1 MRWFRALF
9 HRRRRFD
16 DLSLSIREHL
26 AERVEELVDEG
37 MPLREAEQTA
47 RREFGNVALTQ
58 EHSREVWQW
67 PMIES
72 AWADAK
78 FACRQLLHAP
88 SFTIT
93 AVVTLA
99 LGIAV
104 NAAIFSLVDA
114 FLVPHLPSRASE
126 SLVMVSSVNP
136 DRSFLPDT
144 DPISA
149 PNFFS
154 LRADPSLFAD
164 LSAADEHRTGSLA
177 GDGQPEAVPFAAV
190 TPNYFSLLGA
200 SAQLGR
206 TFVDG
211 EDLDGRNHVIILSH
225 SIWQRRFGSD
235 NSVIGRVVRL
245 NRENYTVVGVMGPE
259 FRLLGFA
266 QELWTPLVLT
276 PADRAPDARSNRNL
290 YAYGRLAP
298 GITLEQA
305 RTRIAAFAERAQHDF
320 PSTDQRWKLAVRT
333 LPDFLVYNFGI
344 RSAMAI
350 LMTVVTM
357 VLLIACANVAGLL
370 LTRAVGRQNELG
382 IRMSLG
388 ASRMRVVRQLLTEG
402 LVIGLLGG
410 AVGTLLT
417 WAGIRVVRAGMAFN
431 DAVRAVP
438 IRLDTNVLLFTLA
451 VSLISALLASM
462 APALKA
468 SRSSIGSDL
477 TSENRTTSGSR
488 SQGRLRA
495 ILVAGEIALAFVLLI
510 GSGLL
515 INGVY
520 VLEHQPLG
528 FRHDHLLTAT
538 LTLDQARYHDAAR
551 RLQFV
556 RALIPALHRLPGVET
571 AAVTSDLPS
580 SGAGRVPI
588 HIKGQPD
595 PPANVPHS
603 ALDVVVTPR
612 YFQAAGIS
620 LLRGRLLAETDN
632 ADAPRAILVNQEFVR
647 RFLADRDPL
656 GVQIQLDLNR
666 EPAVW
671 TSIVG
676 IVSDVKSFSEDPRI
690 DPQVYEPFAQRP
702 LPSMSLMLRTTVEP
716 NSLIPRLRSSVAAL
730 DSDLPLLRTMDMDG
744 VIDEQKTGNTLFT
757 RLLAAFALLA
767 LTLACVGIYG
777 LISYS
782 VGQRTH
788 EIGIRVALGADT
800 SHIARMVVK
809 QGFKIAALGSAAGLA
824 LALPLPHLFNSLFM
838 GILFSSPAVY
848 PAVFIAVS
856 AVAMLATVGPARR
869 AAHVNPATA
878 LRNE

>member
-1 MRWFRALF
+1 MRWFRALV
-9 HRRRRFD
+9 HRRRRYD
-16 DLSLSIREHL
+16 DLSISIQEHL
-26 AERVEELVDEG
+26 AERIEELVDG
-37 MPLREAEQTA
+37 GVPLRDAEHTA
-47 RREFGNVALTQ
+47 RREFGNIALTQ
-58 EHSREVWQW
+58 ERSREVWQW

-78 FACRQLLHAP
+78 YACRQLAHAP
-88 SFTIT
+88 AFTLT

-104 NAAIFSLVDA
+104 NATIFSLVDA
-114 FLVPHLPSRASE
+114 FLVPHLPSPSAA

-149 PNFFS
+149 PSFFS
-154 LRADPSLFAD
+154 LRADTRLFAD

-177 GDGQPEAVPFAAV
+177 GDGQPEAVSFAAV

-211 EDLDGRNHVIILSH
+211 EDLEGRNHVIVLSH
-225 SIWQRRFGSD
+225 GLWQRRYGSD
-235 NSVIGRVVRL
+235 SAVIGRVVRL
-245 NRENYTVVGVMGPE
+245 DRENYTIIGIMSAD

-276 PADRAPDARSNRNL
+276 SADHAPVARSNRNL
-290 YAYGRLAP
+290 YAYARLAP
-298 GITLEQA
+298 GLTLEQA
-305 RTRIAAFAERAQHDF
+305 RTRIDAFAERAQHEY
-320 PSTDQRWKLAVRT
+320 PSTEQRWKLAVRT
-333 LPDFLVYNFGI
+333 LPDFLVYNFAI

-382 IRMSLG
+382 IRLSLG

-402 LVIGLLGG
+402 LVIGLFGG
-410 AVGTLLT
+410 ALGILLT
-417 WAGIRVVRAGMAFN
+417 WAGIRLVRAGMAFN

-438 IRLDTNVLLFTLA
+438 IRLDTNVLLFALA
-451 VSLISALLASM
+451 VSLASALLASM

-468 SRSSIGSDL
+468 SRSSIGADL
-477 TSENRTTSGSR
+477 SSENRTTSGSR

-495 ILVAGEIALAFVLLI
+495 ILVAGEIAMAFVLLI

-515 INGVY
+515 IHGVY
-520 VLEHQPLG
+520 VLEHQSLG
-528 FRHDHLLTAT
+528 FRHDHLLTAG
-538 LTLDQARYHDAAR
+538 LTLDQARYQEETR
-551 RLQFV
+551 RQQFV
-556 RALIPALHRLPGVET
+556 RALLPALHQLPGVEN
-571 AAVTSDLPS
+571 AAVASDLPAAGS
-580 SGAGRVPI
+580 GRVSI
-588 HIKGQPD
+588 HIRGQAE
-595 PPANVPHS
+595 PPANAPHS
-603 ALDVVVTPR
+603 ALDVVVTPE
-612 YFQAAGIS
+612 YFQAAGVS
-620 LLRGRLLAETDN
+620 LVRGRLLAQTDH
-632 ADAPRAILVNQEFVR
+632 AGAPRVILVNQEFVH

-656 GVQIQLDLNR
+656 GLQIQLDLNG
-666 EPAVW
+666 EPAW

-676 IVSDVKSFSEDPRI
+676 MVSDVKTFSEDTRI
-690 DPQVYEPFAQRP
+690 DPQIYESFAQRP
-702 LPSMSLMLRTTVEP
+702 IASMSLMLRTSVDP
-716 NSLIPRLRSSVAAL
+716 NSLIPQLRAAIAAL
-730 DSDLPLLRTMDMDG
+730 DPDLPLLRTMSMDG
-744 VIDEQKTGNTLFT
+744 VLDVQKRGNTVFT
-757 RLLAAFALLA
+757 RMLATFALLA

-809 QGFKIAALGSAAGLA
+809 QGMKIAALGSAAGLA
-824 LALPLPHLFNSLFM
+824 LALPLPRLFDSIFM

-848 PAVFIAVS
+848 PTVFIAVS
-856 AVAMLATVGPARR
+856 LVAILATVGPARR
-869 AAHVNPATA
+869 AARVNPATA